1 MDSNVF
7 TQKPFVASGV
17 VLGSSSLHCEI
28 VWLQN
33 KLFGWFVW

>member
-7 TQKPFVASGV
+7 TQKAFVASGV
-17 VLGSSSLHCEI
+17 MLGSSSLHCEF

-33 KLFGWFVW
+33 KLFG